1 MVRTITLQD
10 LKTINNIIIKS
21 NYNIIVAFKFQLIK
35 YNIGFQKEN
44 YDNHNRIW
52 YNNNGSDIMEEKIK
66 KLEKRVIDIENRNK
80 RVEGDKAW
88 ETSSLRKFLI
98 IALTYIF
105 AVLYLKI
112 ADTTNP
118 FLGAVVP
125 CAGFFLS
132 TQTLN
137 IIKSKW
143 LSNRKK

>member
-1 MVRTITLQD
+1 
-10 LKTINNIIIKS
+10 
-21 NYNIIVAFKFQLIK
+21 
-35 YNIGFQKEN
+35 
-44 YDNHNRIW
+44 
-52 YNNNGSDIMEEKIK
+52 MEELKA
-66 KLEKRVIDIENRNK
+66 LEKRISDIEKRNK

-88 ETSSLRKFLI
+88 ETSTLRKVLI
-98 IALTYIF
+98 IVLTYIF

-137 IIKSKW
+137 IIKKNW
-143 LSNRKK
+143 LSKRK

>member
-1 MVRTITLQD
+1 MD
-10 LKTINNIIIKS
+10 NNI
-21 NYNIIVAFKFQLIK
+21 
-35 YNIGFQKEN
+35 KE
-44 YDNHNRIW
+44 
-52 YNNNGSDIMEEKIK
+52 
-66 KLEKRVIDIENRNK
+66 LEKRIKDIENRNK

-88 ETSSLRKFLI
+88 ETSILRKILI
-98 IALTYIF
+98 IVLTYIF

-137 IIKSKW
+137 IIKKKW
-143 LSNRKK
+143 LSRRK